1 MNTIYS
7 MTGFASVHGTVQSP
21 SREQSGFT
29 LAIKSVNHR
38 FLDLQFRLPPLCDG
52 LELQMRRVLKEQL
65 RRGHVEVTL
74 QVDRKATGQMQLNTD
89 LLEAYVA
96 AYREAAGLHGVSAE
110 PDLNTMLRIP
120 GVMSAETGFNRD
132 DATALEGSVLLE
144 LEPLLEKLN
153 EVRAQEGEDLAEV
166 LRGSMKKLHGLAEEV
181 GKLREGVRDGHFERL
196 RVRMTELLNGAMVS
210 DERLLSEAA
219 LLAEKS
225 DIDEEVV
232 RLRTHVERFV
242 TMLDEGGELGK
253 RTDFLLQEMNREA
266 NTMLSKTSSATGENG
281 LRITELGLEMKAEI
295 ERAREQVQNLE

>member
-7 MTGFASVHGTVQSP
+7 MTGFATVHGTVQSP
-21 SREQSGFT
+21 GREQTGFT

-38 FLDLQFRLPPLCDG
+38 FLDLQFRMPALCDG
-52 LELQMRRVLKEQL
+52 LELQMRRVLKERL

-74 QVDRKATGQMQLNTD
+74 QVDRKTAGQMQLNTD
-89 LLEAYVA
+89 LLEAYVG
-96 AYREAAGLHGVSAE
+96 AYHEAAALHGVSAE

-120 GVMSAETGFNRD
+120 GVMSTDAVSNRD
-132 DATALEGSVLLE
+132 DGSVLEGAVLLE
-144 LEPLLEKLN
+144 LEPLLQKLN
-153 EVRAQEGEDLAEV
+153 EMRALEGDDLAAV
-166 LRGSMKKLHGLAEEV
+166 LRGSMKKLYGLAEEV
-181 GKLREGVRDGHFERL
+181 GKLRTGVRDAHFERL
-196 RVRMTELLNGAMVS
+196 RARMVELLNGAGVS

-219 LLAEKS
+219 LLAERS

-242 TMLDEGGELGK
+242 GMLDEGGELGK

-266 NTMLSKTSSATGENG
+266 NTMLSKTSSATGDNG

-295 ERAREQVQNLE
+295 ERSREQVQNLE